1 MRAEVAR
8 VMASL
13 LVTSEK
19 SKTISLDEIGEALG
33 VMAITAEE
41 IDVLVVTLES
51 RGRRIL
57 GPSGG
62 GGESR
67 LKVVIATARDLRAE
81 LSRPPK
87 PAEIAARASMTEQE
101 VRHALAL
108 AKVISKG

>member
-1 MRAEVAR
+1 MRDEVAR

-13 LVTSEK
+13 LVASEK
-19 SKTISLDEIGEALG
+19 SRSISLDEIGEALG

-41 IDVLVVTLES
+41 IDVLVTTLES
-51 RGRRIL
+51 RGRRVV

-67 LKVVIATARDLRAE
+67 LKVVLATARQLRLE
-81 LSRPPK
+81 LSRAPNPR
-87 PAEIAARASMTEQE
+87 EIATRASMTEQE